1 MKFEWH
7 EQKNRLNLQ
16 KHKVSFE
23 IAILVFADPLHVSIQ
38 DRFENGE
45 ERWQTLG
52 VVQGQLMLLVA
63 HTIQDG
69 KEGEVIRIISARRAD
84 PKERRRYEAANRLG

>member
-1 MKFEWH
+1 
-7 EQKNRLNLQ
+7 
-16 KHKVSFE
+16 
-23 IAILVFADPLHVSIQ
+23 
-38 DRFENGE
+38 
-45 ERWQTLG
+45 